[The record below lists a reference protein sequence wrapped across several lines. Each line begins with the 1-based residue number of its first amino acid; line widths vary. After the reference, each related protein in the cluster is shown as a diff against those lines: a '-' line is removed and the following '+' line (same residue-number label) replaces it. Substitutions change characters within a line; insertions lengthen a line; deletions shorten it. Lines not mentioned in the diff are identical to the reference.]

1 MMPSTKSSAMTDIS
15 TLCSVIKNVTSIT
28 TSVEEDSQYLFKTL
42 NGYQVTTGTLIF
54 NLSVVILGIWI
65 IILNC
70 LLIQTLV
77 KYRAYLE
84 VTDIFIHNLAA
95 TDATTGLLLIYNS
108 TYNILNFQNRYE
120 CLIRFG
126 LIQSMSLCSNGF
138 IAMLTINRYIMVS
151 RPFRYRQI
159 FKKKLMVSLTIFT
172 WCLSIAV
179 GFLPLIGWNQDLAP
193 QPGDN
198 MVCRFFGIM
207 DPHYLWLNV
216 GLYWLPVFLMLVLYT
231 HMSKIACNH
240 AKAIKANERAITNK
254 EEKAFDRHSWKLTKT
269 VSIVIGV
276 YLFCWMPTGG
286 SNLHFTS
293 KLMIYFCI
301 SGLTACHK
309 RCDLNI
315 CHRVLVCHTA
325 VTLVPF
331 GWG

>member
-1 MMPSTKSSAMTDIS
+1 MPSTKSGSMTDIS
-15 TLCSVIKNVTSIT
+15 TLSSVIKNVTHIT
-28 TSVEEDSQYLFKTL
+28 TSTEEDSQYLFKTL
-42 NGYQVTTGTLIF
+42 NGYQVTAGTFIF
-54 NLSVVILGIWI
+54 NLSVITLGIWI
-65 IILNC
+65 IVLNC

-151 RPFRYRQI
+151 RPFSYRKI
-159 FKKKLMVSLTIFT
+159 FKKKFMVTSSVFT
-172 WCLSIAV
+172 WCLSLAV
-179 GFLPLIGWNQDLAP
+179 GFMPLVGWNQELAP
-193 QPGDN
+193 QQEDN
-198 MVCRFFGIM
+198 GSLTVCRFFGVM
-207 DPHYLWLNV
+207 DPGYVWLNV

-286 SNLHFTS
+286 LGIHISMINLISNFDMVKEIAPYYKLQSSIHKQDSNEDTS
-293 KLMIYFCI
+293 
-301 SGLTACHK
+301 
-309 RCDLNI
+309 
-315 CHRVLVCHTA
+315 
-325 VTLVPF
+325 
-331 GWG
+331 